1 MIEEKLEP
9 YLNNIALVLM
19 LIIVFA
25 GVYLIIYIHDIPYE
39 IAKKRHHPHK
49 EAIHAAG
56 WVSLFLAHA
65 LWPILWIWA
74 FLYKSEE
81 DHPGAIVVP
90 APKNKIKDDS
100 ATKKLESENKLLQ
113 NEIETL
119 KKELELLKSKQSP
132 NT

>member
-1 MIEEKLEP
+1 MEEKLEP
-9 YLNNIALVLM
+9 YLNSIALVLM

-39 IAKKRHHPHK
+39 IAKKRNHPHK

-74 FLYKSEE
+74 YLYRSEE
-81 DHPGAIVVP
+81 GHPGAIVVP
-90 APKNKIKDDS
+90 APKSSLTEDAAD
-100 ATKKLESENKLLQ
+100 KLKEENKQIKKDLKFLQ
-113 NEIETL
+113 E
-119 KKELELLKSKQSP
+119 ELQLLKENKNP
-132 NT
+132 KT